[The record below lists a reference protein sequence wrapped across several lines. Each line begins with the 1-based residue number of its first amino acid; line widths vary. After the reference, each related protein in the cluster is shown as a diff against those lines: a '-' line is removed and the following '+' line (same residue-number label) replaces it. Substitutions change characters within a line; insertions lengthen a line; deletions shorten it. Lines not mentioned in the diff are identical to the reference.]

1 MLDLLDY
8 EINEIEEAN
17 FKVGEEEQLEE
28 KSKIMRNA
36 EKLMKHLIFQKN

>member
-36 EKLMKHLIFQKN
+36 EKIN